1 MRVNLKGQMVNN
13 ELEILVELSST
24 LMFFKHSAW
33 VIMPEK
39 VRFIASLFSTS
50 PPPPQKNN
58 TDVDQDK
65 LEQKDMF

>member
-1 MRVNLKGQMVNN
+1 MVNN

-24 LMFFKHSAW
+24 FMFFKHFAW

-50 PPPPQKNN
+50 PPPPPKNN

>member
-39 VRFIASLFSTS
+39 VRFVASLFSTS
-50 PPPPQKNN
+50 PPPKNN

>member
-50 PPPPQKNN
+50 PPPPPPQRIIQMWIRIN
-58 TDVDQDK
+58 
-65 LEQKDMF
+65 

>member
-50 PPPPQKNN
+50 SPPPK
-58 TDVDQDK
+58 
-65 LEQKDMF
+65 E

>member
-24 LMFFKHSAW
+24 LSKHSAW

-50 PPPPQKNN
+50 PPPPQRIIQMWIRIN
-58 TDVDQDK
+58 
-65 LEQKDMF
+65 

>member
-50 PPPPQKNN
+50 PPPK
-58 TDVDQDK
+58 
-65 LEQKDMF
+65 E